1 MSSSKIDDER
11 QFFKIGD
18 VAEVV
23 GVKPHVLRYWESE
36 INALRPLKTRGAHR
50 MYRRADIEIAC
61 LLRRLL
67 HEEGYTLSGAKKRI
81 QELAR
86 QRPRGGVL
94 DVHAAREAELRLELV
109 QVRGDLYALLDSLT
123 ATSTDTERVANGVA
137 TVMAV
142 VPKTVLLFR
151 ER

>member
-1 MSSSKIDDER
+1 MDDK

-18 VAEVV
+18 VAEAV

-36 INALRPLKTRGAHR
+36 ISALRPLKTRGAHR
-50 MYRRADIEIAC
+50 MYRRSDIELAC

-67 HEEGYTLSGAKKRI
+67 HQEGYTLSGAKKRI

-86 QRPRGGVL
+86 QRGTDGVL
-94 DVHAAREAELRLELV
+94 DAQAAREAELRMELV
-109 QVRGDLYALLDSLT
+109 QVRGDLYALLDALNESI
-123 ATSTDTERVANGVA
+123 DQTEEVSRGVA

-142 VPKTVLLFR
+142 VPKTALLFR
-151 ER
+151 DR

>member
-1 MSSSKIDDER
+1 MSSSTMDDK

-36 INALRPLKTRGAHR
+36 ISALRPLKTRGAHR
-50 MYRRADIEIAC
+50 MYRRCDIELAC
-61 LLRRLL
+61 LVRRLL

-81 QELAR
+81 HELAR
-86 QRPRGGVL
+86 QRGSAGVL
-94 DVHAAREAELRLELV
+94 DPQAAREADLRLELV
-109 QVRGDLYALLDSLT
+109 QVRADLYGLLAEIDESSAKPT
-123 ATSTDTERVANGVA
+123 EASTGVA